1 MKYKYNLGQAHAI
14 DDFDEDSVWFYIT
27 MVSPLEEL
35 DSVIELE
42 DIMPF
47 VFWWENRG
55 IENNG
60 PSVDCYG
67 KASSAKLNYEPGG
80 WCYSLAH
87 EGLYDNV
94 WMDPTQIV

>member
-1 MKYKYNLGQAHAI
+1 MT
-14 DDFDEDSVWFYIT
+14 F
-27 MVSPLEEL
+27 
-35 DSVIELE
+35 LE